1 MGNQVVKKLIQSTVS
16 LDETSATASIMLGLA
31 TALMPK
37 LSVKQRDVL
46 YKAISP
52 CLGDNSHGN
61 VQKRGYKVLAAL
73 CEHHSRE
80 AARDNF
86 EWLASVGKSIV
97 NGIGSSSVAGKRMRL
112 LCVGFIIKG
121 LDLSKELHQQLFLE
135 TLGEV
140 VLCLKRQ
147 RTRGHARRRSIA

>member
-52 CLGDNSHGN
+52 CLSDNSHGN
-61 VQKRGYKVLAAL
+61 VQKRGYKVLRAVRTSL
-73 CEHHSRE
+73 
-80 AARDNF
+80 AR
-86 EWLASVGKSIV
+86 GRQ
-97 NGIGSSSVAGKRMRL
+97 G
-112 LCVGFIIKG
+112 
-121 LDLSKELHQQLFLE
+121 QL
-135 TLGEV
+135 
-140 VLCLKRQ
+140 
-147 RTRGHARRRSIA
+147 